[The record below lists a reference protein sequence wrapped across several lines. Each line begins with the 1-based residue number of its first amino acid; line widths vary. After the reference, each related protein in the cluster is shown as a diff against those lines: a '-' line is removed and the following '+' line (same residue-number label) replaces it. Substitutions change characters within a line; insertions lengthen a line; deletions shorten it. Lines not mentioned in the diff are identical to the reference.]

1 MTTSTEER
9 LAHLEGA
16 YEHLATK
23 ADVERVQVNLERLR
37 GDMERVI
44 NTQTWKLVGVQL
56 LIGGVIVG
64 ILKLL

>member
-1 MTTSTEER
+1 MAASTEER

-23 ADVERVQVNLERLR
+23 ADVERVQANLERLR
-37 GDMERVI
+37 GDVERAI

>member
-1 MTTSTEER
+1 MTVSTEER

-16 YEHLATK
+16 YEYLATK
-23 ADVERVQVNLERLR
+23 ADVERVQANLERLR
-37 GDMERVI
+37 GDVERAI

>member
-1 MTTSTEER
+1 MTVSTEER

-16 YEHLATK
+16 YDHLATK
-23 ADVERVQVNLERLR
+23 ADVERVQANLERLR
-37 GDMERVI
+37 GDVERAI

>member
-1 MTTSTEER
+1 MAVSTEER

-23 ADVERVQVNLERLR
+23 ADVERFRGNLECA
-37 GDMERVI
+37 I
-44 NTQTWKLVGVQL
+44 NAQIRTLAGVQL
-56 LIGGVIVG
+56 LVGGVMVG